1 MHIRL
6 FVLIQLYVA
15 KCDKTEI
22 GMREISEKQISDTV
36 RELFISAC
44 YKLPGDTEALVHKAA
59 DCERSPLA
67 KSILGSMEDN
77 LDAAKELDIPIC
89 QDTGMAV
96 LFAEVGTDLHIT
108 GDFEAAVND
117 GVKRAY
123 EDGYLRKS
131 VVRCPLY
138 DRVNTND
145 NTPAIIH
152 TRLVSGDKIRLIATP
167 KGFGS
172 ENMSKIK
179 MFTPSATEQDIID
192 FVVDTVRIAGS
203 NPCPPVVVGVG
214 IGGTFEY
221 AAYLAKRALAR
232 DISSVTENPKY
243 AELEEKMLD
252 EINKLD
258 IGPQGFGGDTTALAV
273 KIETYPTHI
282 AGLPVAVNINCHV
295 ARHKEA
301 VI

>member
-1 MHIRL
+1 
-6 FVLIQLYVA
+6 
-15 KCDKTEI
+15 
-22 GMREISEKQISDTV
+22 MREISEKQISDTV

-44 YKLPGDTEALVHKAA
+44 YKLPPDTEKLVRGAA
-59 DCERSPLA
+59 KSESNPLA
-67 KSILGSMEDN
+67 VSILKSMEDN
-77 LDAAKELDIPIC
+77 LDAAAELDIPIC

-96 LFAEVGTDLHIT
+96 LFAEIGTDVHIN
-108 GDFEAAVND
+108 GDFEKAVND

-131 VVRCPLY
+131 VVKCPLY
-138 DRVNTND
+138 ERVNTGD

-152 TRLVSGDKIRLIATP
+152 TRLVAGDKIKLTAAP

-172 ENMSKIK
+172 ENMSAVK
-179 MFTPSATEQDIID
+179 MFTPSATEEDIIA
-192 FVVDTVRIAGS
+192 FVVDTVRRAGS
-203 NPCPPVVVGVG
+203 NPCPPIVVGVG

-221 AAYLAKRALAR
+221 AAYLAKHALAKDVSAPAADPR
-232 DISSVTENPKY
+232 F
-243 AELEEKMLD
+243 AELEDKMLT

>member
-1 MHIRL
+1 MILCRDG
-6 FVLIQLYVA
+6 VVNGVY
-15 KCDKTEI
+15 
-22 GMREISEKQISDTV
+22 MREISEKQISDTV

-44 YKLPGDTEALVHKAA
+44 YKLPEDTEALVRGAQTR
-59 DCERSPLA
+59 ETNPLA
-67 KSILGSMEDN
+67 KSILKSMEDN
-77 LDAAKELDIPIC
+77 LDAAVSLNIPIC

-96 LFAEVGTDLHIT
+96 VFAEVGVDVHIV
-108 GDFEAAVND
+108 GDFEKAVND
-117 GVKRAY
+117 GVRRAY
-123 EDGYLRKS
+123 DEGYLRKS
-131 VVRCPLY
+131 VVRCPLF

-152 TRLVSGDKIRLIATP
+152 TRLVKGDKIKLTAAP

-172 ENMSKIK
+172 ENMSRIR
-179 MFTPSATEQDIID
+179 MFTPSASEQDIID
-192 FVVDTVRIAGS
+192 FVVDTVRLAGS

-221 AAYLAKRALAR
+221 AAYLAKKALAR
-232 DISSVTENPKY
+232 DVSSVTENPKY
-243 AELEEKMLD
+243 AALEEKIL
-252 EINKLD
+252 EALNKLD

-273 KIETYPTHI
+273 KTEWYPTHI

>member
-1 MHIRL
+1 
-6 FVLIQLYVA
+6 
-15 KCDKTEI
+15 
-22 GMREISEKQISDTV
+22 MREISEKQISDAV

-44 YKLPGDTEALVHKAA
+44 YKLPADAEKLVRDAVETEKN
-59 DCERSPLA
+59 PLA
-67 KSILGSMEDN
+67 VSILKSMGEN
-77 LDAAKELDIPIC
+77 LDAANELNIPIC

-96 LFAEVGTDLHIT
+96 LFAEIGTDVHIV
-108 GDFEAAVND
+108 GDFEKAVNE
-117 GVKRAY
+117 GVRAAY
-123 EDGYLRKS
+123 EEGYLRKS

-152 TRLVSGDKIRLIATP
+152 TKLVRGDKIKLIAAP

-172 ENMSKIK
+172 ENMSQIK
-179 MFTPSATEQDIID
+179 MFTPSATEKDIID
-192 FVVDTVRIAGS
+192 FVVDVVRTAGS
-203 NPCPPVVVGVG
+203 NPCPPIVVGVG

-221 AAYLAKRALAR
+221 SAYLAKKALAR
-232 DISSVTENPKY
+232 DVSSITENPKY
-243 AELEEKMLD
+243 AELEAKMLN

-258 IGPQGFGGDTTALAV
+258 IGPHGFGGNATALAV
-273 KIETYPTHI
+273 KIEWYPTHI

-301 VI
+301 IL

>member
-1 MHIRL
+1 
-6 FVLIQLYVA
+6 
-15 KCDKTEI
+15 
-22 GMREISEKQISDTV
+22 MREISEKQISDTV
-36 RELFISAC
+36 KELFISAC
-44 YKLPGDTEALVHKAA
+44 YKLPTDTEKLIWDAA
-59 DCERSPLA
+59 KKESNPLA
-67 KSILGSMEDN
+67 TSILKSMEDN
-77 LDAAKELDIPIC
+77 LEAAKELDIPIC

-96 LFAEVGTDLHIT
+96 VFAEVGTDVHIN
-108 GDFEAAVND
+108 GDFEKAVND
-117 GVKRAY
+117 GVRRAY
-123 EDGYLRKS
+123 DEGYLRKS

-138 DRVNTND
+138 DRVNTGD

-152 TRLVSGDKIRLIATP
+152 TRLVAGDKIKLTAAP

-172 ENMSKIK
+172 ENMSAVR

-192 FVVDTVRIAGS
+192 FVVDTVKTAGS
-203 NPCPPVVVGVG
+203 NPCPPIVVGVG

-221 AAYLAKRALAR
+221 AAYLAKHALTKDVSAAA
-232 DISSVTENPKY
+232 ENPEF
-243 AELEEKMLD
+243 ARLEVKMLE

-273 KIETYPTHI
+273 KIESYPTHI

>member
-1 MHIRL
+1 
-6 FVLIQLYVA
+6 
-15 KCDKTEI
+15 
-22 GMREISEKQISDTV
+22 MREISEKQISDTV

-59 DCERSPLA
+59 EGERNPLA
-67 KSILGSMEDN
+67 KSILGSMENN
-77 LDAAKELDIPIC
+77 LDAAKELNIPIC

-96 LFAEVGTDLHIT
+96 LFAEVGTDVHIT

-117 GVKRAY
+117 GVRRAY

-152 TRLVSGDKIRLIATP
+152 TRLVSGDKIKLTAAP

-192 FVVDTVRIAGS
+192 FVVDTVKTAGS

-232 DISSVTENPKY
+232 DVSSVTENPKY
-243 AELEEKMLD
+243 AELEGKMLK